1 MQIALIDAITFVI
14 SASIYYLL
22 PKVDIEKHP
31 DSDEQKKNAW
41 SAFFS
46 IIKKHPNIGKYCFY
60 MILSTA
66 LFQGYHT
73 VARTVIPLNMFSF
86 VGKTGVMYY
95 QIISSIGLILGSVFA
110 YHFLAGKKKIVI
122 APSVFIFATAILLY
136 STVLFNNFIAAL
148 IVYFIFIFVFEI
160 SYIVY
165 MNYILA
171 NTPHEKGTLST
182 VMSFLSSAMLTLMVI
197 VVLLTGKLMD
207 ILSLHI
213 TATTLAVS
221 GPMIILFYLLF
232 KKRTKRGLG

>member
-1 MQIALIDAITFVI
+1 
-14 SASIYYLL
+14 
-22 PKVDIEKHP
+22 
-31 DSDEQKKNAW
+31 
-41 SAFFS
+41 
-46 IIKKHPNIGKYCFY
+46 